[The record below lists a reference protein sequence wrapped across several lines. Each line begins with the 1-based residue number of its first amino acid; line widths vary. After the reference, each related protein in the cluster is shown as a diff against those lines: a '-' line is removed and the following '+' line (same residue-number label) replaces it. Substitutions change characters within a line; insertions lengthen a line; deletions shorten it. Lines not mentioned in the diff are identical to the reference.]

1 MIIDER
7 SGTNSVSEL
16 TPTVS
21 IVMPTLNSSK
31 TIDKALS
38 SIRKQSYAQEKI
50 EILVVD
56 GGSNDGTISIAK
68 KYGAKVILNPR
79 VQPECAKHEGLLHA
93 KGKYAMFLDSDEVL
107 ENIDAI
113 KIRVNILLHDPE
125 IRFVLTGGYRK
136 PPGAS
141 SVNDYINLFSDPFS
155 YFMHRTS
162 SDFRFY
168 YDSMAA
174 AYHGTSTQKGWAKI
188 TFKDT
193 EPLPLVDISAGNTI
207 DLEYLRNNWAS
218 IIHDVTIVPR
228 VFSLIARETKSAA
241 ILNNDYVCHYCADSF
256 SKYFRKLR
264 WRVVVNMHYAKAAGV
279 GYSNREVHQPTSFKI
294 KKFLFIPYALS
305 VIAPCIDGIYVA
317 ITKRSIVALMHPVFS
332 LYVALQIVAQYA
344 RKLLRIPPVL
354 VKYG

>member
-1 MIIDER
+1 MMNDER
-7 SGTNSVSEL
+7 AGTNSASDL
-16 TPTVS
+16 APIVS
-21 IVMPTLNSSK
+21 IVMPTLNSSQ
-31 TIDKALS
+31 TIDKSLS
-38 SIRKQSYAQEKI
+38 SIRRQNYPQEQI

-56 GGSNDGTISIAK
+56 GGSSDDTISTAK
-68 KYGAKVILNPR
+68 KYGAKVIQNPR

-107 ENIDAI
+107 ENNDAI

-141 SVNDYINLFSDPFS
+141 SVNDYINLLSDPFS

-168 YDSMAA
+168 YESMAA
-174 AYHGTSTQKGWAKI
+174 AYHGISTQKGWAKI
-188 TFKDT
+188 TFKDA

-207 DLEYLRNNWAS
+207 DLEYLRNKWGS

-241 ILNNDYVCHYCADSF
+241 ILNNDYVWHYCADSY

-264 WRVVVNMHYAKAAGV
+264 WRAVVNM
-279 GYSNREVHQPTSFKI
+279 
-294 KKFLFIPYALS
+294 
-305 VIAPCIDGIYVA
+305 
-317 ITKRSIVALMHPVFS
+317 VALMHPVFS